1 MLSGGRLEL
10 GIGAGWLRAEYQQAG
25 MAFDTAGVRV
35 QRLEEAIHV
44 IKGLFGEA
52 PLTFEGQHYSV
63 RGLSGYPRP
72 AQRSHPPILIGAGQ
86 RRMLILAGREADIV
100 GILTSSVA
108 QGTLDDAPD
117 ERLAAAVAQKVAW
130 VREGAGARFDAI
142 ELSLV
147 PSVIITDRRRERTEQ
162 LIRER
167 GWAGITVEQV
177 WEMPATFIG
186 SIEQIV
192 EDMQA
197 RREQYGFSYYVISD
211 RQMEQCA
218 PIVARLAGE

>member
-1 MLSGGRLEL
+1 MR
-10 GIGAGWLRAEYQQAG
+10 Y
-25 MAFDTAGVRV
+25 DPPGVRI
-35 QRLEEAIHV
+35 QRLEEAIQV
-44 IKGLFGEA
+44 IKGLFGEE

-63 RGLSGYPRP
+63 RGLRGYPQP
-72 AQRSHPPILIGAGQ
+72 AQQPHPPILIGAGQ
-86 RRMLILAGREADIV
+86 RRMLMLAGREADIV
-100 GILTSSVA
+100 SILTTSVA
-108 QGTLDDAPD
+108 RGTLEADAS

-147 PSVIITDRRRERTEQ
+147 PTVIITGQRRERTEQ
-162 LIRER
+162 LIREH
-167 GWAGITVEQV
+167 GWADISVGQV
-177 WEMPATFIG
+177 WEMPAVFVG

-211 RQMEQCA
+211 TQMEECA
-218 PIVARLAGE
+218 PIVARLSGG